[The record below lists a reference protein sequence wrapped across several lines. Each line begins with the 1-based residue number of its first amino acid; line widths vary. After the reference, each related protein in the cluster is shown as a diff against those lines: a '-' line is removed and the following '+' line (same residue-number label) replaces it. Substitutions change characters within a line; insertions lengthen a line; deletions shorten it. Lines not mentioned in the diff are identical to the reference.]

1 MKSKSSEPILFEIAE
16 NKDIADNTKVL
27 RVILDREFTR
37 IDFGYNATQKY
48 IKGGWIRMSP
58 KTYFQVQG
66 SAEKFLLKE
75 TTGIT
80 IAPKKVVFQSVKDWQ
95 FFTLYFEPIPQKDC
109 VINIIEEEKPSPND
123 FNYYGIELRWMR
135 EIKYLELAFN
145 NKIPIFR

>member
-16 NKDIADNTKVL
+16 NKDLADNPKVL

-37 IDFGYNATQKY
+37 IDFGYNATRKY

-58 KTYFQVQG
+58 KTYVQVQG
-66 SAEKFLLKE
+66 SSEKFLLKE

-95 FFTLYFEPIPQKDC
+95 FFTLYFEPIPQNDC
-109 VINIIEEEKPSPND
+109 VINIIEEEKPSPSD
-123 FNYYGIELRWMR
+123 FNYYGIELKMI
-135 EIKYLELAFN
+135 EGI
-145 NKIPIFR
+145 IIC

>member
-16 NKDIADNTKVL
+16 NKDIAENPKVL

-37 IDFGYNATQKY
+37 IDFGYNATRKY

-58 KTYFQVQG
+58 RTYVQVQG
-66 SAEKFLLKE
+66 SPEKFLLKE

-95 FFTLYFEPIPQKDC
+95 FFTLYFEPIPQKDS

-123 FNYYGIELRWMR
+123 FNYYGIALKMDEGTQ
-135 EIKYLELAFN
+135 IS
-145 NKIPIFR
+145 

>member
-1 MKSKSSEPILFEIAE
+1 MKSKSIEPILFEIAE
-16 NKDIADNTKVL
+16 NKDIADNPKVL

-37 IDFGYNATQKY
+37 IDFGYNATRKY

-58 KTYFQVQG
+58 KTYVQVQG
-66 SAEKFLLKE
+66 SSEKFLLKE

-80 IAPKKVVFQSVKDWQ
+80 IAPKKVEFQSVKDWQ

-123 FNYYGIELRWMR
+123 FNYYGIELKMD
-135 EIKYLELAFN
+135 EGNQIS
-145 NKIPIFR
+145 I

>member
-1 MKSKSSEPILFEIAE
+1 MKSKNSEPILFEIAE
-16 NKDIADNTKVL
+16 SKDIADNPKVL
-27 RVILDREFTR
+27 RVILDRELTR
-37 IDFGYNATQKY
+37 IDFGYNATRKY

-58 KTYFQVQG
+58 RTYVQVQG
-66 SAEKFLLKE
+66 SPEKFLLKE

-123 FNYYGIELRWMR
+123 FNYYGIALKMDEGNQ
-135 EIKYLELAFN
+135 IS
-145 NKIPIFR
+145 

>member
-16 NKDIADNTKVL
+16 NKVIADNPKVL

-37 IDFGYNATQKY
+37 IDFGYNATRKY

-58 KTYFQVQG
+58 KTYVQVQG
-66 SAEKFLLKE
+66 FSEKFLLKE

-95 FFTLYFEPIPQKDC
+95 FFTLYFEPIPQNDC

-123 FNYYGIELRWMR
+123 FNYYGIALKMDEMV
-135 EIKYLELAFN
+135 IIY
-145 NKIPIFR
+145 

>member
-1 MKSKSSEPILFEIAE
+1 MKNKNTEPLLFEIPE
-16 NKDIADNTKVL
+16 KTNSVDNPKVL
-27 RVILDREFTR
+27 RVILHPDFTR
-37 IDFGYNATQKY
+37 IDFGYNTTTEF

-58 KTYFQVQG
+58 KTYVQVEG
-66 SAEKFLLKE
+66 SSDKFLLKE

-123 FNYYGIELRWMR
+123 FNYYGIALKMDEGTQ
-135 EIKYLELAFN
+135 IS
-145 NKIPIFR
+145 

>member
-16 NKDIADNTKVL
+16 NKDIADNPKVL
-27 RVILDREFTR
+27 SVILDREFTR
-37 IDFGYNATQKY
+37 IDFGYNATRKY

-58 KTYFQVQG
+58 KKYIEVQG
-66 SAEKFLLKE
+66 SAEKFLLTE

-95 FFTLYFEPIPQKDC
+95 FFTLYFEPIPQNDC

-123 FNYYGIELRWMR
+123 FNYYGIELKMDEGV
-135 EIKYLELAFN
+135 EILQN
-145 NKIPIFR
+145 

>member
-16 NKDIADNTKVL
+16 NKDLADNPKVL

-37 IDFGYNATQKY
+37 IDFGYNATGQFF
-48 IKGGWIRMSP
+48 KGGWIRMSP
-58 KTYFQVQG
+58 KTYVQVQG

-123 FNYYGIELRWMR
+123 FNYYGIALKMDEGIMVL
-135 EIKYLELAFN
+135 L
-145 NKIPIFR
+145 

>member
-1 MKSKSSEPILFEIAE
+1 MKSKSIEPILFEIAE
-16 NKDIADNTKVL
+16 NKDIADNPKVL

-37 IDFGYNATQKY
+37 IDFGYNATRKY

-58 KTYFQVQG
+58 KTYVQVQG
-66 SAEKFLLKE
+66 SPEKFLLKE

-80 IAPKKVVFQSVKDWQ
+80 IAPKKVEFQSVKDWQ

-123 FNYYGIELRWMR
+123 FNYYGIELKMD
-135 EIKYLELAFN
+135 EGNQIS
-145 NKIPIFR
+145 

>member
-16 NKDIADNTKVL
+16 NKDIADNPKVL

-37 IDFGYNATQKY
+37 IDFGYNATRKY

-58 KTYFQVQG
+58 KTYIEVQG
-66 SAEKFLLKE
+66 SDEKFLLKE

-123 FNYYGIELRWMR
+123 FNYYGIELKMD
-135 EIKYLELAFN
+135 EGNQIS
-145 NKIPIFR
+145 I

>member
-1 MKSKSSEPILFEIAE
+1 MKSKSIEPILFEIAE
-16 NKDIADNTKVL
+16 NKDISENPKVL

-37 IDFGYNATQKY
+37 IDFGYNATRKY

-58 KTYFQVQG
+58 KTYVQVQG
-66 SAEKFLLKE
+66 SPEKFLLKE

-80 IAPKKVVFQSVKDWQ
+80 IAPKKVEFQSVKDWQ

-123 FNYYGIELRWMR
+123 FNYYGIELKMD
-135 EIKYLELAFN
+135 EGNQIS
-145 NKIPIFR
+145 

>member
-1 MKSKSSEPILFEIAE
+1 MKSKNSEPILFEIAE
-16 NKDIADNTKVL
+16 NKDIADNPKVL

-37 IDFGYNATQKY
+37 IDFGYNATRKY

-58 KTYFQVQG
+58 KTHVQVQG
-66 SAEKFLLKE
+66 SPEKFLLKE

-123 FNYYGIELRWMR
+123 FNYYGIELKMD
-135 EIKYLELAFN
+135 EGTQIS
-145 NKIPIFR
+145 

>member
-1 MKSKSSEPILFEIAE
+1 MKSKSSKPILFEIVE
-16 NKDIADNTKVL
+16 NKDIADNPKVL

-37 IDFGYNATQKY
+37 IDFGYNATRKY

-58 KTYFQVQG
+58 KTHVQVQG
-66 SAEKFLLKE
+66 SPEKFLLKE

-95 FFTLYFEPIPQKDC
+95 FFTLYFEPIPQNDC

-123 FNYYGIELRWMR
+123 FNYYGIALKMDEGVG
-135 EIKYLELAFN
+135 IS
-145 NKIPIFR
+145 

>member
-16 NKDIADNTKVL
+16 NKDITDNPKVL
-27 RVILDREFTR
+27 RVILDPKFTR
-37 IDFGYNATQKY
+37 IDFGYNATRKY
-48 IKGGWIRMSP
+48 FKGGWIRMSP
-58 KTYFQVQG
+58 KTYVQVQG
-66 SAEKFLLKE
+66 FSEKFLLKE

-123 FNYYGIELRWMR
+123 FNYYGIALKMDEGTQ
-135 EIKYLELAFN
+135 IS
-145 NKIPIFR
+145 

>member
-16 NKDIADNTKVL
+16 NKDLADNPKVL

-37 IDFGYNATQKY
+37 IDFGYNATRKY

-58 KTYFQVQG
+58 KTYVQVQG
-66 SAEKFLLKE
+66 SSEKFLLKE

-95 FFTLYFEPIPQKDC
+95 FFTLYFEPIPQNDC

-123 FNYYGIELRWMR
+123 FNYYGIALKMDEGNQ
-135 EIKYLELAFN
+135 IS
-145 NKIPIFR
+145 I